1 MKFLTVGTMNLINS
15 IVTVVIS
22 IIACASCSVF
32 STYLTY
38 KCKFPAMSSLVI
50 SSSVTL
56 FVMTIIDFI
65 CHFKEDIAANDMFQQ
80 IWLFIVIF
88 AAVFNLLQIRKIIK

>member
-1 MKFLTVGTMNLINS
+1 MNLINS

-50 SSSVTL
+50 SSSVISSSVTL

-65 CHFKEDIAANDMFQQ
+65 YHFKEDIAANDMFQQ